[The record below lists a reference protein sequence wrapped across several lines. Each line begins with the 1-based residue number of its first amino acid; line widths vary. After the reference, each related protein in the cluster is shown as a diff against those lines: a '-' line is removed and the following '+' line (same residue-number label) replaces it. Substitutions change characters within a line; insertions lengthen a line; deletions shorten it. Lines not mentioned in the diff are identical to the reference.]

1 MVIEMM
7 LSPVFQDL
15 LKPQWRQVIETLRH
29 HGGLPVGEIAR
40 LVDGHYMTVK
50 AHCDQLAKA
59 GYLVLTRL
67 PRGEVGR
74 PEIFYSLSARAD
86 ALFPQAGVDFT
97 LELLELLRQMHGES
111 SADKLLF
118 QYFEALGARL
128 ERELA
133 GLEAPEK
140 RAEKLAGLRCA
151 AGHDCRFEAAEG
163 KAARLIETHNPLG
176 RIIAAHPHAAGF
188 EQRMIGRLL
197 GTRVVRH
204 EIPGGRE
211 ATPCVIFELV

>member
-1 MVIEMM
+1 M

-15 LKPQWRQVIETLRH
+15 LKPQWRQVIETIRH

-40 LVDGHYMTVK
+40 LVNGHYMTVK

-74 PEIFYSLSARAD
+74 PEIFYSLSSKAD

-97 LELLELLRQMHGES
+97 LELLDLLRQMHGEN
-111 SADKLLF
+111 SAEKLLF
-118 QYFEALGARL
+118 QYFTVLTARL
-128 ERELA
+128 EKQLDA
-133 GLEAPEK
+133 LKSPEE
-140 RAEKLAGLRCA
+140 RAQKLAGLRCM
-151 AGHDCRFEAAEG
+151 AGHDCRFETPAG
-163 KAARLIETHNPLG
+163 KAARLVEAHNPLG

-188 EQRMIGRLL
+188 EQRMIEQLL

-211 ATPCVIFELV
+211 STPCVVFELL